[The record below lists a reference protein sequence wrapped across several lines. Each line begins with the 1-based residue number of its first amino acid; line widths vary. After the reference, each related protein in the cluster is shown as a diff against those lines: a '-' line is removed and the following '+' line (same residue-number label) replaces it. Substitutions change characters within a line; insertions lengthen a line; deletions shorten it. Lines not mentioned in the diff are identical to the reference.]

1 MLVRT
6 ARYLVPAWAGLLL
19 LAAPGAL
26 SAEPQEA
33 GAVVESLHAVL
44 LDVMKRADALG
55 YEGRRRVLAPVLGE
69 SFDLAL
75 MARLV
80 LGRGWRRLEE
90 EERERWLT
98 AFRELSFATY
108 AARFDGYSGE
118 RFETEVVE
126 PASHATVLV
135 KTRLVRPDREP
146 VVLHYR
152 LRRNG
157 GRWHII
163 DVYLNGTVSE
173 LALRRSEYTT
183 VMKREGFDALVAE
196 LEVKIT
202 SYAAGEDPSPS
213 T

>member
-1 MLVRT
+1 MGPWRGELRGGH
-6 ARYLVPAWAGLLL
+6 LWASGHEI
-19 LAAPGAL
+19 GAL
-26 SAEPQEA
+26 F
-33 GAVVESLHAVL
+33 
-44 LDVMKRADALG
+44 AD
-55 YEGRRRVLAPVLGE
+55 R
-69 SFDLAL
+69 DLAQ
-75 MARLV
+75 AESGEK
-80 LGRGWRRLEE
+80 LGR
-90 EERERWLT
+90 T
-98 AFRELSFATY
+98 PFELAV
-108 AARFDGYSGE
+108 G
-118 RFETEVVE
+118 
-126 PASHATVLV
+126 
-135 KTRLVRPDREP
+135 KTVRPDREP

-196 LEVKIT
+196 LEVKIA